1 MRSIWVCLGMVLL
14 VAELAL
20 GQARPEATSLSGR
33 PLFSAPVTGASGT
46 RLQENLAQ
54 ATADFI
60 RDPDDAT
67 SRGFADCPWSRRW
80 RWTACCPTPRRRC
93 RGSWPSCRNR
103 ETAGRSSNVWSG
115 SAAASDTVSRSE
127 SGPE

>member
-46 RLQENLAQ
+46 R
-54 ATADFI
+54 F
-60 RDPDDAT
+60 RKT
-67 SRGFADCPWSRRW
+67 SL
-80 RWTACCPTPRRRC
+80 RRR
-93 RGSWPSCRNR
+93 RL
-103 ETAGRSSNVWSG
+103 SSG
-115 SAAASDTVSRSE
+115 TRTMRQAAALPIVRGVAAGAGQRAARRPGDVVE
-127 SGPE
+127 ALGPRVGTEKLQAVAQTFGQAQLQRVIP